1 MLARSRRI
9 YLKNGIQ
16 FETPLLVPGFSSMA
30 MGQLLHET
38 TDRKVEL
45 TPCSIVHTQIHTEF
59 IPEVFLVSAYDIH
72 HLLLTDSE
80 SFSHEFKSSRY
91 SKPRF
96 LFIDSGWY
104 EKQKNSQGAV
114 IVEGQALELP
124 WDEAAYRDTIDALD
138 RDIPAVVVGY
148 DHPGAYPEQIAHAQD
163 FSGDHP
169 EFAFTILLKAP
180 EDSRF
185 HEFDGL
191 SQKDASNL
199 RAFDII
205 GVTEKELGES
215 ILERLVTLANFR
227 KQLDAAEVDRP
238 IHVFGGLDPL
248 YTPLLFA
255 AGGEI
260 FDGLGW
266 LRYAYIEG
274 MSMHREAGA
283 ILKYSPDQALSRSMT
298 LVQFDNLSELLRLA
312 DNLKVFFNTKG
323 DWQVFNTKG
332 DPAKGD
338 RQVFQSI
345 GDHLKHIHHILE
357 ASLEMNHG
365 R

>member
-1 MLARSRRI
+1 MLARSRRVT
-9 YLKNGIQ
+9 LRNRIQ

-30 MGQLLHET
+30 MGPLSHET
-38 TDRKVEL
+38 SDRKVEL
-45 TPCSIVHTQIHTEF
+45 TACSIIHTNVHTDYIKEAF
-59 IPEVFLVSAYDIH
+59 MVSAYDIH
-72 HLLLTDSE
+72 YSLLADSQ
-80 SFSHEFKSSRY
+80 SFNQEFHSSRY
-91 SKPRF
+91 SKSRF

-114 IVEGQALELP
+114 FVEGQALELP
-124 WDEAAYRDTIDALD
+124 WDETAYRETIDALD

-148 DHPGAYPEQIAHAQD
+148 DHPGAYPEQIAHAQN
-163 FSGDHP
+163 FSGNHP

-185 HEFDGL
+185 HAFDGL

-255 AGGEI
+255 AGAEI

-266 LRYAYIEG
+266 LRYAYVEG

-283 ILKYSPDQALSRSMT
+283 ILNYSPDQALSTSMT
-298 LVQFDNLSELLRLA
+298 LVQFDNINELLRLA

-323 DWQVFNTKG
+323 DWQVF
-332 DPAKGD
+332 
-338 RQVFQSI
+338 RSI
-345 GDHLKHIHHILE
+345 GDRLKHIHQILE